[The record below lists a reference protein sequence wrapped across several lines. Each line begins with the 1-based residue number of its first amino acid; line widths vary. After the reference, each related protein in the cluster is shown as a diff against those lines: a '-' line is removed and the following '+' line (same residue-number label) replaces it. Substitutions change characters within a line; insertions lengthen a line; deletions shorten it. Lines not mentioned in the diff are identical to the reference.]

1 MECAALLRVL
11 VAFDCEEKTSQFV
24 PILTSEGPNSMLFKV
39 FADTLTQP
47 LTHHTCTGTDAQTNP
62 GLAQRYTAVCK

>member
-1 MECAALLRVL
+1 MLPCVL
-11 VAFDCEEKTSQFV
+11 VGFGCEENTCQFV
-24 PILTSEGPNSMLFKV
+24 PITLTREGPNSMLFKV

-62 GLAQRYTAVCK
+62 GLAQPYTAVCK